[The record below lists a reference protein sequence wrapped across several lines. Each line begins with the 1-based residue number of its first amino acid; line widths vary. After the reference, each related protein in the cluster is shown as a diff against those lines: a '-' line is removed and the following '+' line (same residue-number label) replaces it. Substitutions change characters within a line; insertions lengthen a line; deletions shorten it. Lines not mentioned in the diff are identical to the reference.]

1 MSARDPKRA
10 RPAGLDALVTTFD
23 LASLGGVICCMAVA
37 PDGTRVVCTKSAIF
51 AIAKAGRQTLIA
63 GHRTKT
69 GFADGQDSEARFNCP
84 NGITVDG
91 DGNLLVA
98 DTQNH
103 ALRKVT
109 LNGAVS
115 TLAGTVEAGFADG
128 VGPAARF
135 DYPCGIVVNAEG
147 VIFVTD
153 KKNHCVRQI
162 GPGEGRVTTLVGA
175 GKEKGFADGQRADA
189 RFNKPCGLALDV
201 DGNLIVAD
209 INNSCIRKVTTV
221 EGRVTTVAGCA
232 GQHGFADGEGVA
244 ARFQGPHGLVVDGNN
259 NILVAD
265 TCNHRIR
272 MIAGANASVTTVS
285 GSSEVGAVDGAC
297 ARFTK
302 PLVLAMDEGGR
313 LLVHEFERSVM
324 RVLQASLAPPLM
336 LAPKVI
342 LLTQHPL
349 EKDLSKLLEDTGLA
363 DVTFA
368 VDGQRFP
375 AHCCVLAA
383 RSPFFRAMFESGK
396 GMHEE
401 GSRAAGQDIVIKE
414 VSAGAFRV
422 LLRFL
427 YTHKLPV
434 EEDCGEGLEVGEMV
448 RVADRFQAVALYKHC
463 VEQFREWLTVNNVVA
478 RLVLAHDSGLAG
490 LEEAAM
496 EHFKTNALV
505 FQVSC
510 MRSAPQYTSV
520 SYASVVLFCVCE

>member
-153 KKNHCVRQI
+153 KNNHCVRQI

-175 GKEKGFADGQRADA
+175 GKEKGFADGQHADA

-272 MIAGANASVTTVS
+272 MIAGANARVTTVS

-510 MRSAPQYTSV
+510 MRSAPRYTSV